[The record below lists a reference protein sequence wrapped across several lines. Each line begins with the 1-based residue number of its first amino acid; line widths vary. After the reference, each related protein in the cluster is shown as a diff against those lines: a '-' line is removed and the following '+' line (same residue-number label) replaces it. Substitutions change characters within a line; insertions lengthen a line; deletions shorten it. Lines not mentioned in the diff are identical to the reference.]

1 MHLGYADPK
10 HIAVIKRGIS
20 RTIEKCSGDNLSIYY
35 FALLAIDRI
44 KPLCQNT
51 Q

>member
-1 MHLGYADPK
+1 MRLGYADPK
-10 HIAVIKRGIS
+10 HIAAIKRGIL
-20 RTIEKCSGDNLSIYY
+20 RTIERCSGSNMSIYY
-35 FALLAIDRI
+35 FALSAVDRI